1 MMSRWTLEDLTTASM
16 EVIMEFVQV
25 IEFTTT
31 KYDEIRAL
39 GDELT
44 QNRRNAGGPK
54 PISILQ
60 LEDRDRPNTYRI
72 VARFASYEEAMENS
86 NRPDTAEMAER
97 MAALSEDRSFRNF
110 DIINEIVP

>member
-1 MMSRWTLEDLTTASM
+1 
-16 EVIMEFVQV
+16 MEFVQV

-31 KYDEIRAL
+31 HYDEIRAL

-44 QNRRNAGGPK
+44 QSRRAGGGPK

-60 LEDRDRPNTYRI
+60 LKDRERPNTYRT

-86 NRPDTAEMAER
+86 NRPDTAEMAQR
-97 MAALSEDRSFRNF
+97 MAALSDDRSFRNF
-110 DIINEIVP
+110 DIINEIIP

>member
-1 MMSRWTLEDLTTASM
+1 
-16 EVIMEFVQV
+16 MEFVQV

-44 QNRRNAGGPK
+44 ASRRAAGGPK

-60 LEDRDRPNTYRI
+60 LKDRDRPNTYRI
-72 VARFASYEEAMENS
+72 VARFASYEEAMQNS

-97 MAALSEDRSFRNF
+97 MAALSDDQSFRNF
-110 DIINEIVP
+110 DIINEIIP